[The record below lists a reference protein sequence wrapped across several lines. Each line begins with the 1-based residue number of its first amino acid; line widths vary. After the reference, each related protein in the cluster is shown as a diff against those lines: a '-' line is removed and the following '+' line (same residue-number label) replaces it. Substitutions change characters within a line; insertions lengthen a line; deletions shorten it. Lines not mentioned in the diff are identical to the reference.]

1 MEPFISYHHDD
12 DENHKDASKR
22 MDIGPKLIPDIIKSH
37 SKVVI
42 SKVLWLLIE
51 NQPDPHW
58 RQTGGPKLFL
68 QHTQPR
74 QGRLFHPLEL
84 HWNWKQKPQ
93 AQEYQIGASGID
105 DERWMFFCT
114 KKKLS
119 FNKNSVHSR
128 SCSLYFA

>member
-84 HWNWKQKPQ
+84 EAKTPSP
-93 AQEYQIGASGID
+93 GVPD
-105 DERWMFFCT
+105 
-114 KKKLS
+114 
-119 FNKNSVHSR
+119 R
-128 SCSLYFA
+128 SIRHR